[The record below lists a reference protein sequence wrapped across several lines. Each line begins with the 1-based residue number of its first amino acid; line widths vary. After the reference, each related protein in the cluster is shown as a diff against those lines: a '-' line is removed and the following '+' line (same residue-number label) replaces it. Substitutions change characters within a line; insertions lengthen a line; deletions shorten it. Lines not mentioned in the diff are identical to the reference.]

1 MDKATLE
8 IKNVQ
13 DYYVQPKLNGVF
25 GRWDGKNLFT
35 SGDNIINSVP
45 HINKQLKGKKPTTG
59 ELYKHGVSLQK
70 LCSLCLTGSA
80 IDEEEIVEYFE
91 FSKIPY
97 IEVKTNEELK
107 RFYNK
112 CLKNKYEGIVLTH
125 KVTGKQYK
133 IKPEPD
139 GEATLIGFTPAK
151 GARNKATF
159 GSLILQLDNGVVFK
173 AGGIKDVDRE
183 MLWRT
188 KPIGCRINFKY
199 WELSDS
205 GVPKMAKYQYI
216 RTDKRGGL

>member
-8 IKNVQ
+8 IKNPQ
-13 DYYVQPKLNGVF
+13 DYFVQPKLNGVY
-25 GRWDGKNLFT
+25 GKWDGKNLLT
-35 SGDNIINSVP
+35 SGENVITSVP
-45 HINKQLKGKKPTTG
+45 HINKELKGNPATEG
-59 ELYKHGVSLQK
+59 ELYRHGVSLQK
-70 LCSLCLTGSA
+70 LCSLVLNESKK
-80 IDEEEIVEYFE
+80 DEEKVVQYFE
-91 FSKIPY
+91 FKKIPY
-97 IEVKTNEELK
+97 SEAKNNEELK
-107 RFYNK
+107 KLYEK
-112 CLKNKYEGIVLTH
+112 YLKNGYEGAVLTH
-125 KVTGKQYK
+125 KETGKQYK
-133 IKPEPD
+133 IKPNPD
-139 GEATLIGFTPAK
+139 GEATLIGFTSAK

-159 GSLILQLDNGVVFK
+159 GSLILRLDNGIVFK